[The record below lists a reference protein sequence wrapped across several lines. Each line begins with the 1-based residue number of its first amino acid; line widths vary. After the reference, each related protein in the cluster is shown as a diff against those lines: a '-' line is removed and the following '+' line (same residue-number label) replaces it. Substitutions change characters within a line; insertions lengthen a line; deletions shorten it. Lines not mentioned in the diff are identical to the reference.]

1 MFFVPKMHRPAGNTV
16 KLEKSGSGNR
26 KKQLKNSAACG
37 RICRT
42 TKTGILTRGVLKTLR
57 TGITGLQNP

>member
-1 MFFVPKMHRPAGNTV
+1 MFFVPKMHRPAGNAG
-16 KLEKSGSGNR
+16 KLGKSGSRNR
-26 KKQLKNSAACG
+26 KKQLKKRGACG

-42 TKTGILTRGVLKTLR
+42 TKTGILTRNAFKALR